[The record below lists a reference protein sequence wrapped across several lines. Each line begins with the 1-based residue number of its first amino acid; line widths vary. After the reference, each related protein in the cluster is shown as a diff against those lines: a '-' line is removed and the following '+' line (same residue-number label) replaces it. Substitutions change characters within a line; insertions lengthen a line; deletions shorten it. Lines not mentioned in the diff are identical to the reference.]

1 MLFVVLV
8 SMGSIHIIIGSTGNC
23 AKILLKIIK
32 IVKTLKKK
40 LKNVIIIKAEFV
52 HFNLLLKFLKVQ
64 FSGIIAMLKNNRI
77 VSLLGW

>member
-77 VSLLGW
+77 VSLLG

>member
-1 MLFVVLV
+1 MTWQWNKKMLFVVLV

-40 LKNVIIIKAEFV
+40 IEKCY
-52 HFNLLLKFLKVQ
+52 
-64 FSGIIAMLKNNRI
+64 NNKSRI
-77 VSLLGW
+77 CTF